1 MHEREESIPKSVSCQ
16 AGTGGE
22 DIKGGRTDHIRQYR
36 GGEDKT
42 TKGEKEEEGTIKIQ
56 V

>member
-1 MHEREESIPKSVSCQ
+1 MYEREESIPQSVSCQ

-22 DIKGGRTDHIRQYR
+22 DFKGVRTDHIRRYQD
-36 GGEDKT
+36 GEDKT
-42 TKGEKEEEGTIKIQ
+42 AKGEKEKEGTVKIQ

>member
-1 MHEREESIPKSVSCQ
+1 MHEREESIPESVFCQ

-22 DIKGGRTDHIRQYR
+22 DIKGGRTDDIRQYR
-36 GGEDKT
+36 DGEDKT
-42 TKGEKEEEGTIKIQ
+42 TKGKKEEEGTTKIQ